1 MQEIL
6 DRLIRR
12 ARRHADAVRTQ
23 TALPRV
29 GLALRTEPGAPS
41 TGLYEPMVCVVLQ
54 GAKEAL
60 IGDTVLRY
68 DAATSFVASLDL
80 PASGRIVEASPHRPY
95 IGAGLTLDRE
105 ALGAMLAEAPSLPR
119 CDPVAG
125 FGVAPITPELLEALD
140 LLLALLDTPADI
152 PFLAASRER
161 EVLYRL
167 LQGPHGAMLRQIGRE
182 DSRLSRVRRS
192 IEWIARHFDQP
203 LRVEAL
209 AGIAGMSV
217 ASFHR
222 HFKAATAMSPLQYQK
237 RLRLQA
243 ARRLLVSRGEAGR
256 AAYAVGYESASQF
269 SREYRRL
276 FGVPPARDAARLLG
290 GGEQPGAI

>member
-1 MQEIL
+1 ML
-6 DRLIRR
+6 GR
-12 ARRHADAVRTQ
+12 AQRHAEPDRTQ

-29 GLALRTEPGAPS
+29 GLGLRTAPGQPM
-41 TGLYEPMVCVVLQ
+41 TGLYGPMVCVVLQ
-54 GAKEAL
+54 GAKEVV

-80 PASGRIVEASPHRPY
+80 PATGRVVEATADRPY
-95 IGAGLTLDRE
+95 VAVGLALDRE
-105 ALGAMLAEAPSLPR
+105 ILRAALADLPVLPQGEA
-119 CDPVAG
+119 ATG
-125 FGVAPITPELLEALD
+125 FGVAPITPELLEAWD
-140 LLLALLDTPADI
+140 NLLALLDAPADI
-152 PFLAASRER
+152 PFLAPSRER

-209 AGIAGMSV
+209 AAIAGMS
-217 ASFHR
+217 APSFHR

-243 ARRLLVSRGEAGR
+243 ARRLVIAEGEAGR

-276 FGVPPARDAARLLG
+276 FGAPPSHDAGR
-290 GGEQPGAI
+290 PSSGAAETAGAL